1 VAQSR
6 DLVQAVRAELAAID
20 PPREC
25 CRLAER
31 DGLGEAARGRARSP
45 VVARLAVRLAGAED
59 EAEPSAAARGA
70 SRASAARGASR
81 AFDWA
86 AARGHC
92 RAAWLR
98 GRFLA
103 AGSLSLGSQ
112 GAHLEIV
119 VSPEEGAQLAA
130 RVAEAGFPA
139 THRLRRGRAVA
150 TWKRTDTILGFLRT
164 CGASA
169 SVLEIESRLVMRQL
183 QGHLNRVLNA
193 ESANLERTVAS
204 SARHIALIEQ
214 LEAAG
219 RLAEMAHLE
228 RAVAAER
235 RAAPEATFTELA
247 LRLGLSR
254 ARVQRA
260 FQRLEAAAS
269 VAEPAGDL

>member
-1 VAQSR
+1 
-6 DLVQAVRAELAAID
+6 
-20 PPREC
+20 
-25 CRLAER
+25 
-31 DGLGEAARGRARSP
+31 
-45 VVARLAVRLAGAED
+45 VARLAVRLADADD

-70 SRASAARGASR
+70 SRVSAARSAGRASGAWGASAQRSAER

-86 AARGHC
+86 TARGHC

-214 LEAAG
+214 LEATG
-219 RLAEMAHLE
+219 RLTEMAHLD

-269 VAEPAGDL
+269 LAEPAGDL